1 MFKNSNHHVQ
11 NWCTKSKQNDTT
23 NNKKVRITI
32 SKATDFEAAV
42 EGDKTGGDERPNTKN
57 KALNP
62 IPHTSCFPENPC
74 MGQTKRDKQ
83 EYKNHFRALTKS
95 LAQQIQKY
103 P

>member
-1 MFKNSNHHVQ
+1 MY
-11 NWCTKSKQNDTT
+11 KSKQNDTS

-42 EGDKTGGDERPNTKN
+42 EGDKAGGDERPNTKN

-62 IPHTSCFPENPC
+62 IPHTSRFPENPC

-83 EYKNHFRALTKS
+83 EKKKKHFRALTKS
-95 LAQQIQKY
+95 
-103 P
+103 